1 MFSCQKGVNEVEYSE
16 RIKNLR
22 KSRHLTQE
30 ELAKKLDVTKQTISQ
45 YERGVR
51 RPDVPTIDALCDFFN
66 VSSDYL
72 LGRDDVTVR
81 LVGQD
86 ALEVLDYFDMND
98 MQMEQLRRL
107 AEYFSRLNGI
117 GKTEALTRLQEMT
130 SLEKYTKK

>member
-1 MFSCQKGVNEVEYSE
+1 MFSRFLQEVNEMEYSE

-51 RPDVPTIDALCDFFN
+51 RPDVTTIDALCDFFN

-72 LGRDDVTVR
+72 LGRADVTVR
-81 LVGQD
+81 LVGQYDLMMLD
-86 ALEVLDYFDMND
+86 AEEMKDIQFQKLLDYYR
-98 MQMEQLRRL
+98 QLNNSGQQEAINRL
-107 AEYFSRLNGI
+107 M
-117 GKTEALTRLQEMT
+117 EMT
-130 SLEKYTKK
+130 QLEKYTKK

>member
-117 GKTEALTRLQEMT
+117 GKTEALNRLQEMT
-130 SLEKYTKK
+130 

>member
-1 MFSCQKGVNEVEYSE
+1 MEYSE

-22 KSRHLTQE
+22 KSRHLTQD

-51 RPDVPTIDALCDFFN
+51 RPDVATIDALCDFFN
-66 VSSDYL
+66 VSADYL

-81 LVGQD
+81 LVGDD
-86 ALEVLDYFDMND
+86 ALTMLDYFNTDEMQAGQLKKIIDYFFKMN
-98 MQMEQLRRL
+98 ETGRV
-107 AEYFSRLNGI
+107 
-117 GKTEALTRLQEMT
+117 EALNRLQEMT